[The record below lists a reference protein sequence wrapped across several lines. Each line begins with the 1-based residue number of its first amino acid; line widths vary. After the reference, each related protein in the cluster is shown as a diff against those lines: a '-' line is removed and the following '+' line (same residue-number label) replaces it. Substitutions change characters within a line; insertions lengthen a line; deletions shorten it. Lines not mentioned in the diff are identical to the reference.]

1 MDRKKGKNRT
11 NKKKIGALA
20 LALTLVLGG
29 CAKEEEAPTARAAE
43 YYQGLE
49 SGSAIA
55 EVTTDSGV
63 VMEYRLAVEWD
74 EEGSVATVLAPEE
87 IAGVRCRITENGA
100 RLEYEDAELET
111 LLPNLPGFTPADC
124 VDGLLDALAG
134 AAPSEWTWEKKGEQ
148 ECLALTYEMET
159 GGYQAVKRVWLDR
172 QTLALTQAQWYLDGN
187 QMMSA
192 CFTDFQAQ

>member
-111 LLPNLPGFTPADC
+111 LLPNLPGFTPA
-124 VDGLLDALAG
+124 
-134 AAPSEWTWEKKGEQ
+134 EWTWEKKGEQ